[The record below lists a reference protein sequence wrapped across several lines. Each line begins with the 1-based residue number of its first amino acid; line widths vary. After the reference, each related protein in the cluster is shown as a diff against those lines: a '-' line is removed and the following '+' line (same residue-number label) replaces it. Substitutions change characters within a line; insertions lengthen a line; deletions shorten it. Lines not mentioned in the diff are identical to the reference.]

1 MRGNVDAAYL
11 ESIGVGSPDA
21 VVRELEESLRAL
33 LRDLVCGHLAP
44 DLVGIAEELLALR
57 PPIAQEQDAPAP
69 APPPEADFVVRRQ
82 VAPAAPR
89 RPRRSAACSSRP
101 PMTCPRQTSATRSL
115 DDDAAD
121 YSAAV

>member
-21 VVRELEESLRAL
+21 VVGELEENLRAL

-57 PPIAQEQDAPAP
+57 PSIAEENTPAP
-69 APPPEADFVVRRQ
+69 APPPEADFVVRRR
-82 VAPAAPR
+82 VAPTLPEAPTQER
-89 RPRRSAACSSRP
+89 TLFEPTTNDSPEGDQRDW
-101 PMTCPRQTSATRSL
+101 SL